1 MKSYEEERE
10 AFYRTLTFEA
20 SGPYM
25 LIAESILRRVDHYIR
40 RVYHYTH
47 FFVCRAQLLL
57 YTLSNSLVTIRTAS
71 ILDCSI
77 WMAQIRRP
85 FDLF

>member
-40 RVYHYTH
+40 RVYHYI
-47 FFVCRAQLLL
+47 
-57 YTLSNSLVTIRTAS
+57 YTFLCLSRTTL
-71 ILDCSI
+71 IVYTK
-77 WMAQIRRP
+77 
-85 FDLF
+85 